1 MKVKIARRVRLFA
14 APWTVVLGI
23 LQARIMECVA
33 FPFPRRSSQ
42 PRDRTQGSHTAG
54 RFFTSWTTKLWQTVI
69 SQDSWN
75 SVSYPPCWLT
85 KLLWFSTI
93 KNESLFLPPF
103 ESGWDLWLH
112 WRVQYVGKTL
122 FFSAMALGFMGSAY
136 CIVERL
142 LLESLTWTPVSVLWE
157 AQSNGDIMQVF

>member
-1 MKVKIARRVRLFA
+1 MKVKIARHVRLFA

-23 LQARIMECVA
+23 LQTRIMECIA
-33 FPFPRRSSQ
+33 FPFPRRSFQ

-54 RFFTSWTTKLWQTVI
+54 GFFTSWTTKLWQTVL

-93 KNESLFLPPF
+93 KNESLFLLPF
-103 ESGWDLWLH
+103 ESGRDLWLH

-136 CIVERL
+136 CIVEHL